1 MPFRDVETRR
11 AYQRQWTRARR
22 SGLSG
27 AASTRLSPTPADM
40 ATAGAVLA
48 LLWDELQRVR
58 DSDADPL
65 ARARCVAYIASPLLK
80 AVETAELERRVSVM
94 EDRILGGSSNGHG
107 SQN

>member
-27 AASTRLSPTPADM
+27 AASTRLSLTVEDV
-40 ATAGAVLA
+40 ATAEAVLA

-80 AVETAELERRVSVM
+80 AVETAELERRIGAL
-94 EDRILGGSSNGHG
+94 ENRFFGGSNGHG